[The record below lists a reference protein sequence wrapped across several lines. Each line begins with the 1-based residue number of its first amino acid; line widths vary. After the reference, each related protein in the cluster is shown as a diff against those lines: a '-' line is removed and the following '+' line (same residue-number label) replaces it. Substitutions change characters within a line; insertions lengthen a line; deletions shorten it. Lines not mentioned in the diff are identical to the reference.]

1 MNAFNAQG
9 LRLIIVASE
18 VGAVMEA
25 KEKWKTK
32 WNWVPPTL
40 EC

>member
-25 KEKWKTK
+25 KEK
-32 WNWVPPTL
+32 
-40 EC
+40 